1 MDPRTRAVADWL
13 AERLAR
19 HPAVRRVILF
29 GSRAR
34 GDHRER
40 SDIDLAI
47 DAPGADP
54 VTWDELLA
62 LVDEAPTLLH
72 IDVVRLDTAQPAL
85 REAIER
91 EGIELARVHP

>member
-13 AERLAR
+13 VERLAR

-40 SDIDLAI
+40 SDIDFAF
-47 DAPGADP
+47 DAP
-54 VTWDELLA
+54 
-62 LVDEAPTLLH
+62 
-72 IDVVRLDTAQPAL
+72 
-85 REAIER
+85 
-91 EGIELARVHP
+91 